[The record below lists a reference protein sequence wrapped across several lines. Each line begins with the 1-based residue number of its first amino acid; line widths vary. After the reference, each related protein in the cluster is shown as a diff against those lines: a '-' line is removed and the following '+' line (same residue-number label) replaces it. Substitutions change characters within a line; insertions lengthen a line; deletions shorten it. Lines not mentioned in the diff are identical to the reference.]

1 MKQLFVTT
9 ALAAALSVTAAQAQ
23 ETESQPVPMGQET
36 APAADE
42 PLPTITP
49 PDGYVEGEVVLTTEN
64 LQGAT
69 VYDASG
75 DEIGEV
81 HGLVFANGS
90 TSLQGGE
97 AGTAMQG
104 SDAATTMPAPD
115 ADTEVPDAATETTPA
130 APPPAAAETGT
141 DTGDTTGMAATGDTG
156 DTETTTTDT
165 DTATED
171 ANTSVE
177 SGTASPEATAPALD
191 TDSSNVA
198 SGTDRGDSDRIEGIG
213 SDAGTITPT
222 DATTPPVQTA
232 PEGEAQPMGSAEISH
247 AIIDVGGFL
256 GMGEHRV
263 AIPVGDLVVYRKDTD
278 IRIYLPWARQQL
290 EALPEFDE
298 DGPAPVT
305 Q

>member
-90 TSLQGGE
+90 TSLQGGD
-97 AGTAMQG
+97 AGAAMQG
-104 SDAATTMPAPD
+104 SDAATTMPAPG
-115 ADTEVPDAATETTPA
+115 ADTETTPA

-141 DTGDTTGMAATGDTG
+141 DTGDTTDTA
-156 DTETTTTDT
+156 TTDSAT
-165 DTATED
+165 APATED

-198 SGTDRGDSDRIEGIG
+198 SSTDRGDSDRIEGIG

-278 IRIYLPWARQQL
+278 IRIYLPWTRQQL

-298 DGPAPVT
+298 DGPAPMT

>member
-90 TSLQGGE
+90 TSLQGGD
-97 AGTAMQG
+97 AGAAMQG
-104 SDAATTMPAPD
+104 SDAATTMPAPG
-115 ADTEVPDAATETTPA
+115 ADTEVPDAATETT
-130 APPPAAAETGT
+130 PAAAETGT
-141 DTGDTTGMAATGDTG
+141 DTGDTTGMAAT
-156 DTETTTTDT
+156 
-165 DTATED
+165 DTATAPGTED

-278 IRIYLPWARQQL
+278 IRIYLPWTRQQL

>member
-90 TSLQGGE
+90 TSLQGGD
-97 AGTAMQG
+97 AGAAMQG
-104 SDAATTMPAPD
+104 SDAATTMPA
-115 ADTEVPDAATETTPA
+115 PDAATETTPA

-141 DTGDTTGMAATGDTG
+141 DTGDTTGMA
-156 DTETTTTDT
+156 TTDSAT
-165 DTATED
+165 APATED

-278 IRIYLPWARQQL
+278 IRIYLPWTRQQL

-298 DGPAPVT
+298 DGPAPMT

>member
-90 TSLQGGE
+90 TSLQGGD
-97 AGTAMQG
+97 AGAAMQG
-104 SDAATTMPAPD
+104 SDAATTMPAPG
-115 ADTEVPDAATETTPA
+115 ADTETTPA

-141 DTGDTTGMAATGDTG
+141 DTGDTTGMAATDSATAP
-156 DTETTTTDT
+156 
-165 DTATED
+165 ATED

-278 IRIYLPWARQQL
+278 IRIYLPWTRQQL

-298 DGPAPVT
+298 DGPAPMT

>member
-42 PLPTITP
+42 PLPTIAP

-90 TSLQGGE
+90 TSLQGGD
-97 AGTAMQG
+97 AGAALQGSDAGAAMQG
-104 SDAATTMPAPD
+104 SDAATTMPAPG
-115 ADTEVPDAATETTPA
+115 ADTETTPA

-141 DTGDTTGMAATGDTG
+141 DTGDTTDTATTNSA
-156 DTETTTTDT
+156 TAP
-165 DTATED
+165 ATED

-278 IRIYLPWARQQL
+278 IRIYLPWTRQQL

-298 DGPAPVT
+298 DGPAPMT